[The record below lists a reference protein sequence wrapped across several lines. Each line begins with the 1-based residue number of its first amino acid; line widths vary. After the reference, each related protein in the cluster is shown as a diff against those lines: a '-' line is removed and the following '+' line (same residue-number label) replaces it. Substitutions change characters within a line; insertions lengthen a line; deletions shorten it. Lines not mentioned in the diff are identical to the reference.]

1 MSNSEEKNRWK
12 LSDTEISELS
22 DLYVNQG
29 WRVNRIAR
37 HFEINFSSVIYWIKQ
52 LKIDRVTPV
61 LTQKDIKAK
70 MPRAFLASTRH
81 NSYENYVQIS
91 KKKAKAECEHKNWI
105 KRCSCCG
112 KILESDS
119 THLQA
124 EKGLVADASI
134 STSPPKSLIQIV
146 L

>member
-1 MSNSEEKNRWK
+1 MSSSNENNRWK
-12 LSDTEISELS
+12 LSDTQIAELS

-37 HFEINFSSVIYWIKQ
+37 HFEIHFSSVLYWIKQ
-52 LKIDRVTPV
+52 LALERAVPVVTKQEVKRV
-61 LTQKDIKAK
+61 
-70 MPRAFLASTRH
+70 FLASTRH
-81 NSYENYVQIS
+81 RNYQTYVKEDREKF
-91 KKKAKAECEHKNWI
+91 KKTCLHDHWI

-119 THLQA
+119 SHLIA
-124 EKGLVADASI
+124 EHGLIADAPVRESV
-134 STSPPKSLIQIV
+134 SLIKII